1 VDLDYSKSILE
12 VSFMSKDNKK
22 ESPFLSITGM
32 WKRVST
38 TRVGKDGKPEP
49 YWYGKV
55 QDGKEDIV
63 ITEGSEIMLFPSTST
78 NKKGGPEYFLK
89 VRQPTESEESE
100 EVVADAN

>member
-1 VDLDYSKSILE
+1 
-12 VSFMSKDNKK
+12 MSKDNKK
-22 ESPFLSITGM
+22 GSPFLSITGM

-38 TRVGKDGKPEP
+38 TRVGEDGKPEP

-63 ITEGSEIMLFPSTST
+63 ITEGSEIMLFPSTNT
-78 NKKGGPEYFLK
+78 KKKDVPEYFLK
-89 VRQPTESEESE
+89 VRQPTKSEESE

>member
-1 VDLDYSKSILE
+1 
-12 VSFMSKDNKK
+12 MSKDDKK
-22 ESPFLSITGM
+22 GRTFLSITGL

-55 QDGKEDIV
+55 RAEEDIV
-63 ITEGSEIMLFPSTST
+63 ITKGSEIMLFPSTNT

-89 VRQPTESEESE
+89 VRHPLTEAEDSE
-100 EVVADAN
+100 EVEVANS